1 MATLLEDIQEQ
12 ALRLPPEDR
21 EALAAALVNS
31 LDDAPLN
38 EIDKAWIAEAERR
51 YEDWRSGKVAAC

>member
-21 EALAAALVNS
+21 EALAAALVYS

-38 EIDKAWIAEAERR
+38 EIDQGLDRGGR
-51 YEDWRSGKVAAC
+51 AAL